1 MKDLLWALGICAVLT
16 GYFQWLPAH
25 NAREVVER
33 DARDAFLEAYKGRR
47 EIDGDIVAP
56 AGKGTHIDPTK
67 EPIKRRTLQI
77 LADKISWTGMRAE
90 IVARHSVEML
100 ASPPIEDSVDVHMTL
115 EKRGS
120 RWVYT
125 LFEVRDGQTQ
135 TDFDGT
141 NPWISALVAAEAE
154 NEASDD
160 G

>member
-1 MKDLLWALGICAVLT
+1 
-16 GYFQWLPAH
+16 
-25 NAREVVER
+25 
-33 DARDAFLEAYKGRR
+33 
-47 EIDGDIVAP
+47 
-56 AGKGTHIDPTK
+56 
-67 EPIKRRTLQI
+67 
-77 LADKISWTGMRAE
+77 
-90 IVARHSVEML
+90 ML
-100 ASPPIEDSVDVHMTL
+100 ASPPVEDSVEVHMTL
-115 EKRGS
+115 EKQGS